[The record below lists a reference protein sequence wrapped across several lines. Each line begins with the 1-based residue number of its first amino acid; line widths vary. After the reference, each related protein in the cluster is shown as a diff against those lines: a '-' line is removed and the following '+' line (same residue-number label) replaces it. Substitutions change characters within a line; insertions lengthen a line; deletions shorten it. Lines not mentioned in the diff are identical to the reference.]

1 MNLLWIAIS
10 LLLLPALWIVA
21 WPLRRAQ
28 AVHDAQHAYE
38 VEESN
43 DAQNVAIY
51 RRRLASLE
59 QALAQGEI
67 DAKRFEESRLELDRS
82 LLEDTEAQRRSP
94 LKAAKAG
101 RWVVLVTMI
110 ALVVASL
117 LWYQREGAQD
127 DLALYAI
134 QHEVMN
140 APNGSMTMLVERL
153 EGQIAQQPD
162 NPKLWMALFPLYRD
176 SGRFDAAI
184 DALQRLIALEGRQT
198 ELLAQLAQ
206 MKFFAADRKL
216 TSEVKALADEVLA
229 KAPRQPTVL
238 GLLGIEAF
246 EGGRYEQAI
255 AHWRE
260 AIAGFDDEAAAE
272 VLRNGIAI
280 AQQRLGIAPERASV
294 ASSAGDGP
302 SLAVK
307 VSLEKGLEERVAPED
322 TVFVVARDTAGELP
336 PLALERATV
345 ADLPLEVILDDSD
358 AMAPSARL
366 SQVDEVQ
373 LTVRVSSSGQAMAQP
388 GDLIGQAGPIKLDDQ
403 NGPVDIIIDRVVD

>member
-1 MNLLWIAIS
+1 MNLLWIAFA

-59 QALAQGEI
+59 QALAQGEM

-82 LLEDTEAQRRSP
+82 LLEDTEAQRRAP

-101 RWVVLVTMI
+101 RWAVLVTMI
-110 ALVVASL
+110 AVVLGSL

-140 APNGSMTMLVERL
+140 APNGSMTMLIERL

-162 NPKLWMALFPLYRD
+162 NPKLWIALFPLYRD
-176 SGRFDAAI
+176 NGRFDAAI
-184 DALQRLIALEGRQT
+184 DALERLIALEGRQT

-216 TSEVKALADEVLA
+216 TSEVKELADEVLA

-255 AHWRE
+255 VHWRK

-280 AQQRLGIAPERASV
+280 AQQRLGITSEGASV
-294 ASSAGDGP
+294 ASSTESGP

-307 VSLEKGLEERVAPED
+307 ISLEKGLEGQVAPED

-345 ADLPLEVILDDSD
+345 ADLPLEVTLDDSD

-373 LTVRVSSSGQAMAQP
+373 LTVRISSSGQAMAQP
-388 GDLIGQAGPIKLDDQ
+388 GDLTGQAGPIKLDDR
-403 NGPVDIIIDRVVD
+403 NGPIEITIDQVVD

>member
-1 MNLLWIAIS
+1 MNLLWIAFA

-28 AVHDAQHAYE
+28 AVRDAQHAYE

-101 RWVVLVTMI
+101 RWAVLVTMI
-110 ALVVASL
+110 ALVAGSV
-117 LWYQREGAQD
+117 LWYQQEGAED
-127 DLALYAI
+127 DLVLYAI

-140 APNGSMTMLVERL
+140 APDGSRAMLVERL

-184 DALQRLIALEGRQT
+184 DALQRLITLEGRQT

-216 TSEVKALADEVLA
+216 TGEVKELADEVLA

-260 AIAGFDDEAAAE
+260 AIAGFNDEAAAE

-280 AQQRLGIAPERASV
+280 AQQRLGITPERASV
-294 ASSAGDGP
+294 VSSTENGP

-307 VSLEKGLEERVAPED
+307 VSLEKGLKERVAPED

-345 ADLPLEVILDDSD
+345 ADLPLEVTLDDSD

-366 SQVDEVQ
+366 SLVDEVQ

-388 GDLIGQAGPIKLDDQ
+388 GDLTGQAGPIKLGDR
-403 NGPVDIIIDRVVD
+403 NGPVEITIDRVVD